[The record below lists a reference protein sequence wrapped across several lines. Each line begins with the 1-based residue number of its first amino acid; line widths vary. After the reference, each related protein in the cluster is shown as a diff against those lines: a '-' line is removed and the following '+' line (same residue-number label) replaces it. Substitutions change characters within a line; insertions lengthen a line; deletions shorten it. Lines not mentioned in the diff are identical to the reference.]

1 MITTGE
7 QIESCMNTFE
17 YILEKYKAEF
27 KRASLVE
34 KAKPNHKQPRPMY
47 KRVTQEEYDLIMEM
61 SAKKNMTADE
71 IAAVV
76 GCSKNIVYVVAGGRH
91 PLSKKKK

>member
-1 MITTGE
+1 MIVTGE
-7 QIESCMNTFE
+7 QNKSCMSTLE
-17 YILEKYKAEF
+17 YIREKYKAEF
-27 KRASLVE
+27 ERSKLVE

-61 SAKKNMTADE
+61 SAKKNMTADS
-71 IAAVV
+71 IAQIV
-76 GCSKNIVYVVAGGRH
+76 GCSKNIVYVIAGGRH